1 MDNIYDIEFAL
12 DKLKLKQENKEYE
25 EVSAIN
31 DEKIYSFYLQLLSRF
46 RHEKDYYDKKTIE
59 NMILDLHDYLKD
71 ENPYLYDELYVD
83 KNYEKWTEQN
93 AFKICEDYLEFANK
107 NHDYLMNI
115 FKNFS
120 DLPLYDE
127 VNTNTYVENDYDIIE
142 RFLLE
147 VEHDLYTLFKSL
159 IRNNIFRIKKSGY
172 GTAYYD
178 KAGDAHYIMVGKEH
192 NFDNMVALVHEMGHV
207 FRNYLMK
214 ERHNSYNYEDTL
226 RAEISGEI
234 LELLFIKYLI
244 NNGIYEEEARN
255 YLNKYNNE
263 LIKDA
268 KELVDNNLGNYTNV
282 GLGQAKYLFGR
293 IIAYHYINNKKS
305 YSWFTIHIH
314 NNKLLDILN
323 ELDIDY
329 QSISDEIKKSYC
341 LKKQ

>member
-93 AFKICEDYLEFANK
+93 AFKICEAYLEFANK

-178 KAGDAHYIMVGKEH
+178 RCI
-192 NFDNMVALVHEMGHV
+192 
-207 FRNYLMK
+207 
-214 ERHNSYNYEDTL
+214 
-226 RAEISGEI
+226 
-234 LELLFIKYLI
+234 
-244 NNGIYEEEARN
+244 
-255 YLNKYNNE
+255 
-263 LIKDA
+263 
-268 KELVDNNLGNYTNV
+268 
-282 GLGQAKYLFGR
+282 
-293 IIAYHYINNKKS
+293 
-305 YSWFTIHIH
+305 
-314 NNKLLDILN
+314 
-323 ELDIDY
+323 
-329 QSISDEIKKSYC
+329 
-341 LKKQ
+341 